1 MKRVLTFFLAM
12 SIAVLF
18 AVPSVTNAESE
29 SIPAWKVF
37 TPKTEVEIDK
47 EWTITFNDQMEE
59 RSLYQNISVIREKD
73 NQEIFIEPVIDQN
86 NKKAVKLRLGRLYDF
101 NENYVLYIK
110 DGVKSIKGR
119 PLKEPVKMKFQTVNP
134 EFEDPKVINQDG
146 VEFQAIVSQID
157 KKLYTKIKV
166 TNKSEETI
174 PYFGKDG
181 CDKGLS
187 ADLFTEMSNGKIIK
201 GVKWE
206 SSALCTA
213 VLKSYS
219 LEAGETVEIIEV
231 IDMPSEPL
239 NGDAYLKIN
248 FQRGIPDGNDSLSI
262 VKISVQLK

>member
-1 MKRVLTFFLAM
+1 MERVLTFFLAM

-18 AVPSVTNAESE
+18 AVPSVTNAESQ

-59 RSLYQNISVIREKD
+59 RSLYQNISVIRERD
-73 NQEIFIEPVIDQN
+73 NQKMSIEPVIDQD
-86 NKKAVKLRLGRLYDF
+86 NKKVVKLRLVRLYDF

-134 EFEDPKVINQDG
+134 EFDDPKVINQDG
-146 VEFQAIVSQID
+146 LEFQAILSQID
-157 KKLYTKIKV
+157 KKLYAKIKV

-174 PYFGKDG
+174 PYSGKNG

-187 ADLFTEMSNGKIIK
+187 ADLFTETANGEVRT
-201 GVKWE
+201 GSKWT
-206 SSALCTA
+206 SPALCTLA
-213 VLKSYS
+213 IKKYS
-219 LEAGETVEIIEV
+219 LKPEETVEIIEV
-231 IDMPSEPL
+231 INLPSEPL
-239 NGDAYLKIN
+239 NGDIYLKIN
-248 FQRGIPDGNDSLSI
+248 FQKGLPDGNYSPSI
-262 VKISVQLK
+262 VKIPIQLK

>member
-1 MKRVLTFFLAM
+1 MKRILIFFLAM

-47 EWTITFNDQMEE
+47 EWTITFNDQIEE
-59 RSLYQNISVIREKD
+59 RNLYQNISVIRERD

-86 NKKAVKLRLGRLYDF
+86 DKKVVKLRLGRLYDF

-134 EFEDPKVINQDG
+134 KFDDPKVMNQDG
-146 VEFQAIVSQID
+146 LEFQAILSQID
-157 KKLYTKIKV
+157 KKLYAKIKV
-166 TNKSEETI
+166 TNESEETI
-174 PYFGKDG
+174 PYFGIDG

-187 ADLFTEMSNGKIIK
+187 ADLFTETDNGEVRE
-201 GVKWE
+201 GSKWK
-206 SSALCTA
+206 SPALCTLA
-213 VLKSYS
+213 IKKYS
-219 LEAGETVEIIEV
+219 LKPGETAEIIEV
-231 IDMPSEPL
+231 INLPGEPL

-248 FQRGIPDGNDSLSI
+248 FQKGLPNGNHSPSI
-262 VKISVQLK
+262 VKIPVQLK

>member
-18 AVPSVTNAESE
+18 AVPSATNAESE

-59 RSLYQNISVIREKD
+59 RSLYQNISVIGEKD
-73 NQEIFIEPVIDQN
+73 NQEIFIEPVIDQD
-86 NKKAVKLRLGRLYDF
+86 NKKAVKLRIGRLYDF

-134 EFEDPKVINQDG
+134 EFDDPKVINQDG
-146 VEFQAIVSQID
+146 LEFQAILSQID
-157 KKLYTKIKV
+157 KKLYAKIKV

-174 PYFGKDG
+174 PYSGKNG
-181 CDKGLS
+181 CDKGIS
-187 ADLFTEMSNGKIIK
+187 ADLFTETDNGEVRT
-201 GVKWE
+201 GSKWT
-206 SSALCTA
+206 SPALCTLA
-213 VLKSYS
+213 IKKYS
-219 LEAGETVEIIEV
+219 LKPGETAEILEV
-231 IDMPSEPL
+231 INLPNEPL
-239 NGDAYLKIN
+239 NGDIYLKIN
-248 FQRGIPDGNDSLSI
+248 FQRGFSDGKGSPSI
-262 VKISVQLK
+262 VKIPVQLK